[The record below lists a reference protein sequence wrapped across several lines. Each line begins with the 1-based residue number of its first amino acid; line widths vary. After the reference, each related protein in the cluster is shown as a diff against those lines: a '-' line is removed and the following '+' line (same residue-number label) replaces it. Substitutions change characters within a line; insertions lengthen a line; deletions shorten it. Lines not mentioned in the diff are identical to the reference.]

1 MKNTWIDER
10 TVRDRPAGGGGG
22 GVRST
27 RASARRTGRRGFPFL
42 VAAAVLF
49 ALVASGR
56 APGQEDDAEAL
67 TERSAIVVRGKIVRI
82 NASNEPMVAASPS
95 TAVIRISKMYA
106 GSEIAGDQAGR
117 TATVILSRPG
127 SLKVGQEALF
137 FGNPRFMGK
146 TLTIADEG
154 EIASK
159 TAGSGAAA
167 PAVERRVRARR
178 DRPVVERLASAT
190 LVFRGVVE
198 TVQPLAA
205 AAAAAAA
212 PGENKPYPTRPSE
225 HDPDWHVATVKVV
238 KPLRGEAGQS
248 VTVVFPASR
257 DIVWFNVPKLKP
269 GQDSIFIT
277 HALSPE
283 EAARHRA
290 SGLVAFME
298 RQPAHVIIEPS
309 DVLPPGDEARVRD
322 LLAAPKEVK

>member
-1 MKNTWIDER
+1 MTNTWNDEA
-10 TVRDRPAGGGGG
+10 TV
-22 GVRST
+22 S
-27 RASARRTGRRGFPFL
+27 RRGSDGRGRRSAARTARSGFPFL
-42 VAAAVLF
+42 VAAA
-49 ALVASGR
+49 ALVALMASGR
-56 APGQEDDAEAL
+56 ALGQDDDAAAL
-67 TERSAIVVRGKIVRI
+67 TERSAIVVRGKVVKT
-82 NASNEPMVAASPS
+82 NASNEPMVAASAS
-95 TAVIRISKMYA
+95 TAVIRITKMYA

-127 SLKVGQEALF
+127 SVKVGQEATF

-154 EIASK
+154 EIASN
-159 TAGSGAAA
+159 AADSRAA
-167 PAVERRVRARR
+167 PSIERRVQARR

-198 TVQPLAA
+198 TVRPL
-205 AAAAAAA
+205 AAAAAA
-212 PGENKPYPTRPSE
+212 PGESKPYPTRPSE
-225 HDPDWHVATVKVV
+225 HDPDWHVAMVKVV
-238 KPLRGEAGQS
+238 KPLRGESGPV

-269 GQDSIFIT
+269 GQDSVFIT

-290 SGLVAFME
+290 SGLVAFMDK
-298 RQPAHVIIEPS
+298 QPAHVIIEPS

-322 LLAAPKEVK
+322 LLSTAKEVK

>member
-1 MKNTWIDER
+1 MKNTWKDGG
-10 TVRDRPAGGGGG
+10 TVSHRPSGGGGG
-22 GVRST
+22 GGELG
-27 RASARRTGRRGFPFL
+27 RASARRIGRPGFPFL
-42 VAAAVLF
+42 VAAAALF

-56 APGQEDDAEAL
+56 ALGQDDDAAAL
-67 TERSAIVVRGKIVRI
+67 TERSAIVVRGKIVKV
-82 NASNEPMVAASPS
+82 NASNEPMVAPSSS

-137 FGNPRFMGK
+137 FGNPRFLGK

-154 EIASK
+154 EIASN
-159 TAGSGAAA
+159 TADSRAAA
-167 PAVERRVRARR
+167 PALERRAQARR

-190 LVFRGVVE
+190 LVFRGIVE

-205 AAAAAAA
+205 AAAAS
-212 PGENKPYPTRPSE
+212 GESKPYPTRPSE
-225 HDPDWHVATVKVV
+225 HDPDWHVARVKVV
-238 KPLRGEAGQS
+238 KPLQGEAGQA

-290 SGLVAFME
+290 SGLVAFMD

-322 LLAAPKEVK
+322 LLSAPKEVK